1 MQKSKAMVNV
11 SYVSFTLLKLHFA
24 LEMNGLLKALSTV
37 KDFKQLKQSKADFP
51 SVLGKEAAVAK
62 SWCIPSVKPWFKV
75 VSCDSPASRAPTV
88 SRPLRANKYCLNI
101 IYQCLFSSCYF
112 NTLW

>member
-1 MQKSKAMVNV
+1 MAW
-11 SYVSFTLLKLHFA
+11 
-24 LEMNGLLKALSTV
+24 LLKALSIV
-37 KDFKQLKQSKADFP
+37 KDFKQLKQSKANFP
-51 SVLGKEAAVAK
+51 SVLGEEAAAAK
-62 SWCIPSVKPWFKV
+62 SWYISSVKPWFKV
-75 VSCDSPASRAPTV
+75 VSCDSPSSRAPTV